1 MSEPVY
7 EVAWPLGKLAYE
19 TVSLANPAADLSGKT
34 VCELWDRLFRGD
46 EMFQGVRE
54 ALSRKY
60 PGIKFV
66 DSTNFGDT
74 VGLKRQEVIA
84 ALPEKLRGLGCNA
97 VISAVGA

>member
-7 EVAWPLGKLAYE
+7 EVVWPLGKLAYE
-19 TVSLANPAADLSGKT
+19 TVSLATPASDLTGKT

-46 EMFQGVRE
+46 EMFAVIRE
-54 ALSRKY
+54 HLSRRY

-74 VGLKRQEVIA
+74 VGLKRSQVIA
-84 ALPEKLRGLGCNA
+84 ALPEKLRALGCDA